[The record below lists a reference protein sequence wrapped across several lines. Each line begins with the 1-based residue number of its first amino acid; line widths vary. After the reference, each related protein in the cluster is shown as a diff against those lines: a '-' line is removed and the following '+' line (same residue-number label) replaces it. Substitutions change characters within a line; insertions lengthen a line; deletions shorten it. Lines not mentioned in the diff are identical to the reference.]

1 MAEEHQS
8 GTAQK
13 ICSVSMRVW
22 TMLFLQHTMKI
33 QNPATEKE
41 RATEHTMPA
50 RIRNP
55 SNEDMPMQSK

>member
-33 QNPATEKE
+33 QNPATDKE
-41 RATEHTMPA
+41 NTKEHTMPA

-55 SNEDMPMQSK
+55 SN